1 MSNNMNQM
9 LRQAQA
15 MQKKLMEAQEELTTL
30 EVTGTAGGGMVSV
43 VVAGGGGEVRSITID
58 PDAVDPDDVEMLQD
72 MVTAAVNDGL
82 RQAKELEAE
91 KLGGVAGGL
100 GLPPGLM

>member
-9 LRQAQA
+9 MQQAQA
-15 MQKKLMEAQEELTTL
+15 MQRKLMKAQEEVTQM
-30 EVTGTAGGGMVSV
+30 EVTGSAGGGMVTAV
-43 VVAGGGGEVRSITID
+43 VTGGGGEVRSITID

-91 KLGGVAGGL
+91 KLGGIAGGL